1 MNIFDLLANFVFET
15 LASKSNN
22 MIRYGEKQ
30 NRILDEKY
38 SDYSSRDLTDEQRKK
53 LDDSYK
59 ANQKKIDDT
68 IQNAININNKVTQL
82 QNNRKNR
89 YLILYN
95 N

>member
-15 LASKSNN
+15 LASNSNN

-89 YLILYN
+89 Y
-95 N
+95 

>member
-15 LASKSNN
+15 LASNSNN

-82 QNNRKNR
+82 QNDRKNR
-89 YLILYN
+89 Y
-95 N
+95 

>member
-15 LASKSNN
+15 LASNSNN

-82 QNNRKNR
+82 QDNRKNR
-89 YLILYN
+89 Y
-95 N
+95 

>member
-53 LDDSYK
+53 FE
-59 ANQKKIDDT
+59 
-68 IQNAININNKVTQL
+68 
-82 QNNRKNR
+82 
-89 YLILYN
+89 
-95 N
+95 

>member
-89 YLILYN
+89 Y
-95 N
+95 